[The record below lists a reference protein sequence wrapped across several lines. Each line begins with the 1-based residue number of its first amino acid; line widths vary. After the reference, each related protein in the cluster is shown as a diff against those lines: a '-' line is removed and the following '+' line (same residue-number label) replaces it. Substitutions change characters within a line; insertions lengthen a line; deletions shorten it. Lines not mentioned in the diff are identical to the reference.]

1 MGPVILG
8 FLAATPPLTLLPL
21 AAYLLVYFSFPA
33 NLLIYGVN
41 DIFDFATDQHN
52 SKKGTYEVLL
62 QPSQRNRVWLSII
75 LLNLFFLL
83 PLMYLEL
90 SHGGFMVS
98 LALLGFLFFGIFYSA
113 PPIRA
118 KEIPFLDSFFNILY
132 VFPGIAAYLVGGG
145 NRINLPILV
154 AATAWCMAMHAFS
167 AVPDIAADKKAKLKT
182 VATVLGDRKTLIFCA
197 CLYGLSAVLT
207 YPSLGY
213 QAVLLG
219 AGYVGIMVSSLQKN
233 SKKAPHGDAIFATY
247 KNFPLLNALAGAI
260 LTILLLRQ
268 WLS

>member
-1 MGPVILG
+1 MGPVVLG
-8 FLAATPPLTLLPL
+8 FLAATPSLALLPF
-21 AAYLLVYFSFPA
+21 AAYLLIYFSFPA

-52 SKKGTYEVLL
+52 AKKGTYEVLL
-62 QPSQRNRVWLSII
+62 QPSQRKKVWLTII
-75 LLNLFFLL
+75 ALNLIFLV

-90 SHGGFMVS
+90 SHGGFLVS
-98 LALLGFLFFGIFYSA
+98 LSLLGFLFFGIFYSA

-145 NRINLPILV
+145 NKINIPILV

-167 AVPDIAADKKAKLKT
+167 AVPDIAADKKAKLRT
-182 VATVLGDRKTLIFCA
+182 VATYLGERKTIIFCA
-197 CLYGLSAVLT
+197 CLYGLATLLT
-207 YPSLGY
+207 YPSLGN
-213 QAVLLG
+213 QVALLG
-219 AGYVGIMVSSLQKN
+219 AGYVGIMVSSLQKTP
-233 SKKAPHGDAIFATY
+233 KKASQPDAIFATY
-247 KNFPLLNALAGAI
+247 KSFPLLNTLAGTV
-260 LTILLLRQ
+260 LTLLLLRQ